1 MPFAVRIFT
10 IPPGLKWS
18 IRTLYSAYSIHLILH
33 SCSAMARLSFWAKA
47 RLLLVI
53 ATYVV
58 PSTVIRVPGVVLR
71 AWLKRVSITA
81 SIRHVFI
88 RTLAP
93 KAAPHEIQAILPPT
107 RATYNSWMKEKGYSP
122 FVEELDDGV
131 SSALWLGPKTGT
143 KVILFLHGETYPF
156 GGDATLFN

>member
-1 MPFAVRIFT
+1 
-10 IPPGLKWS
+10 
-18 IRTLYSAYSIHLILH
+18 
-33 SCSAMARLSFWAKA
+33 MARLSFWAKA

-71 AWLKRVSITA
+71 AWLKRVSIIA

-93 KAAPHEIQAILPPT
+93 KIAPYEIQASLPPT
-107 RATYNSWMKEKGYSP
+107 RTTYNSWMKKKGYIP

-131 SSALWLGPKTGT
+131 SRALWLGPKTRN
-143 KVILFLHGETYPF
+143 KVVLFLHGKAYTF
-156 GGDATLFN
+156 GGDAAFI

>member
-1 MPFAVRIFT
+1 M
-10 IPPGLKWS
+10 
-18 IRTLYSAYSIHLILH
+18 
-33 SCSAMARLSFWAKA
+33 
-47 RLLLVI
+47 LVI

-58 PSTVIRVPGVVLR
+58 PSTVVRVPGVVLR

-81 SIRHVFI
+81 SIRHVFT

-93 KAAPHEIQAILPPT
+93 KVAPHEIQAVLPPT
-107 RATYNSWMKEKGYSP
+107 RTTYSSWMKQKGYSL

-143 KVILFLHGETYPF
+143 KVVLFLHGKT
-156 GGDATLFN
+156 